1 VRGADTEER
10 RRAWIVRGPR
20 VLIIGYFVVLVG
32 LGGATA
38 PALLATVRAL
48 DRQQHQSDPISAA
61 TNALL
66 TGALNEETGIRGYV
80 ITAKPS
86 FLEPFTA
93 GTDEV
98 TAALAVLVHAD
109 VSARERSDMMAAE
122 VALREWR
129 DGFANRVLADVH
141 AGDVASA
148 RSLVQSADGK
158 RLFDQFRDE
167 QDRLDVAVNQTVKGS
182 RTALRRDVEGSLLGL
197 FVALSVGLVF
207 AIALWMWWRIWGRQG
222 ARREQALADLA
233 VLMSSVIEAS
243 ADPIFAKDLQGRHL
257 VANRARVASL
267 NRGDPSVE
275 IIGRRVDE
283 FVSDELAAQVSH
295 EDRMVVDT
303 GEESRTDELLD
314 LSDGP
319 HVFVTTKN
327 PLADSTGR
335 RIGVVG
341 VARDV
346 TEERRLQ
353 ADRERLY
360 QIEHRLA
367 ATLQEAMLGNA
378 DLDDDRYELSGLYQP
393 ALEELAVGG
402 DWYDVV
408 RLPNDTIGLVVG
420 DAVGRGVSA
429 ATAMG
434 QLRSALSAL
443 ALSGLGAADVL
454 EAVDSFAATI
464 PDARS
469 ATCVYV
475 ILDAANEEITYS
487 VAGHMP
493 PLLLAADGTTTYLD
507 DIQDPPLAASRTK
520 WNRRSGRQSFPVGS
534 TLVLFTDGLIERRTE
549 SIDVGLA
556 RFAAAAREAGQ
567 LPVREMC
574 EHLVEQLLAAQ
585 RQRDDLAVLA
595 VRLVNRHADQFDR
608 QISADAT
615 SARGLRHQ
623 FGDWIADYHL
633 GSEVESDLGLALG
646 EALANAVEH
655 AYAVREPGTIE
666 VHAANSDGD
675 LRVSVRDYGRWRPP
689 HDDPTRGRG
698 FALMRQLVDDVTI
711 NTAANGTTVELRYRV
726 RTRSARDATR
736 T

>member
-1 VRGADTEER
+1 M
-10 RRAWIVRGPR
+10 
-20 VLIIGYFVVLVG
+20 IIGYFVVLLG

-38 PALLATVRAL
+38 PALLATERAL
-48 DRQQHQSDPISAA
+48 DRQQHQSDPIAAA
-61 TNALL
+61 TNHLL
-66 TGALNEETGIRGYV
+66 TGALNEETGVRGYV

-93 GTDEV
+93 GSDEV
-98 TAALAVLVHAD
+98 TAAAAVLVHAD
-109 VSARERSDMMAAE
+109 VNVVERSDIVAVEA
-122 VALREWR
+122 ALRTWH
-129 DGFANRVLADVH
+129 DGFANRVIADVR

-158 RLFDQFRDE
+158 RLFDQFRAE
-167 QDRLDVAVNQTVKGS
+167 QARLEAAVNEDVAIS
-182 RTALRRDVEGSLLGL
+182 RTALRRDVEHSLLGL
-197 FVALSVGLVF
+197 FVALSVGLVV

-222 ARREQALADLA
+222 ARREQELADLA
-233 VLMSSVIEAS
+233 VLTSSVIEAS

-257 VANRARVASL
+257 LANRARVASL
-267 NRGDPSVE
+267 TGGDPNVE
-275 IIGRRVDE
+275 IIGRPVDD
-283 FVSDELAAQVSH
+283 FVPDEIAAQVAR

-303 GEESRTDELLD
+303 GEESRSDEVLE

-319 HVFVTTKN
+319 HVFLTTKN
-327 PLADSTGR
+327 PLADSSGH

-378 DLDDDRYELSGLYQP
+378 DLDDARYELSGLYQP

-408 RLPNDTIGLVVG
+408 RLPNDTIGLVAG
-420 DAVGRGVSA
+420 DAVGRGISA

-493 PLLLAADGTTTYLD
+493 PLLLAPDGTTTYLD
-507 DIQDPPLAASRTK
+507 DIQDPPLAATRTK
-520 WNRRSGRQSFPVGS
+520 WNRRFGRHAFPVGS

-556 RFAAAAREAGQ
+556 RFAAAASEAGQ

-574 EHLVEQLLAAQ
+574 EQLVEQLLAAQ

-595 VRLVNRHADQFDR
+595 ARLVNRHADQFDR
-608 QISADAT
+608 HISADAT
-615 SARGLRHQ
+615 RARWLRHQ

-633 GSEVESDLGLALG
+633 GSEVEADLGLALG

-655 AYAVREPGTIE
+655 AYTLQGPGTIE
-666 VHAANSDGD
+666 VHAANTEGT
-675 LRVSVRDYGRWRPP
+675 LRVRVRDYGRWRPP

-698 FALMRQLVDDVTI
+698 FALMRHLVDDVI
-711 NTAANGTTVELRYRV
+711 VNTAQDGTTVELRYQI